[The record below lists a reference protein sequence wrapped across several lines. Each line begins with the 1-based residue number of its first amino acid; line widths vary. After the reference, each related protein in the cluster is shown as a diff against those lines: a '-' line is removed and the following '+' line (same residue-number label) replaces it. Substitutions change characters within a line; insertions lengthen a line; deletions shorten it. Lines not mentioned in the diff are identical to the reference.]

1 MSIDRT
7 VVGSVA
13 AALVCT
19 AFICLIFI
27 PHVLSVIS
35 AVFSVFS
42 ISWGIFGILSLWNV
56 DLDPLSM
63 AALLMAIGF
72 SVDFTAHISFHY
84 YKAPLS
90 NPRKKIQHA
99 LGNIGWPMAQVGLST
114 IVALLPLL
122 FKQSY
127 LAMVFLKTIIVVVIL
142 GMFHGLVIL
151 PAILTMIT
159 RYSPMSPGS
168 SADSS
173 ERSSQR
179 SHERKE
185 SFYKSQ
191 NLIKSMNDFNWLS
204 HSGKPTAEKLRKS
217 IKKSLSI
224 HNKVQPI
231 SVADLANTTC
241 TPPTAMV
248 HKIPLGRTQ
257 SNAL

>member
-19 AFICLIFI
+19 ACICLIFI

-90 NPRKKIQHA
+90 
-99 LGNIGWPMAQVGLST
+99 V
-114 IVALLPLL
+114 
-122 FKQSY
+122 
-127 LAMVFLKTIIVVVIL
+127 
-142 GMFHGLVIL
+142 
-151 PAILTMIT
+151 
-159 RYSPMSPGS
+159 S
-168 SADSS
+168 S
-173 ERSSQR
+173 
-179 SHERKE
+179 
-185 SFYKSQ
+185 F
-191 NLIKSMNDFNWLS
+191 
-204 HSGKPTAEKLRKS
+204 
-217 IKKSLSI
+217 
-224 HNKVQPI
+224 
-231 SVADLANTTC
+231 
-241 TPPTAMV
+241 
-248 HKIPLGRTQ
+248 
-257 SNAL
+257 